1 MTRENIKLFSE
12 MHAEPSWLAD
22 LRQKAFDKIETLELP
37 VIERVK
43 FHRWNLGDGTI
54 TENEPSANVP
64 DFTALD
70 HHLKLV
76 QVGTQTV
83 FEQTPVELAE
93 QGVVFTDFHSALEE
107 IPELIEEFFM
117 SSVKYDD
124 DKLAA
129 YHTAYF
135 NSGAV
140 LYIPD
145 NVEITEPIEGIF
157 YQDSDSNVPFN
168 KHIMIIAGKNSK
180 INYLER
186 LESRGE
192 GSAKAT
198 AKATAN
204 ITVEVIARS
213 GAQVKFA
220 AIDRLGE
227 NVTAYISRRGKLG
240 NDASIDWAIGVM
252 NEGNVVADFDSDL
265 IGNGSHADL
274 KVVALSSGRQVQG
287 IDTRVT
293 NYGCNSIGNILQ
305 HGVILEKATLTFN
318 GIGHIIKGAKGAD
331 AQQESRVLM
340 LSDQARSDA
349 NPILLIDENDV
360 TAGHA
365 ASIGQVDPEDMYYLM
380 SRGLDKAT
388 AERLVVRG
396 FLGSVI
402 VEIPVKEVRD
412 EMIATIEEKLSKR

>member
-1 MTRENIKLFSE
+1 MTKELIQEFSQL
-12 MHAEPSWLAD
+12 HAEPDWLFQ
-22 LRQKAFDKIETLELP
+22 LRQQAFDKIDQLELP
-37 VIERVK
+37 RIERVK
-43 FHRWNLGDGTI
+43 FHRWNLGDSRI
-54 TENEPSANVP
+54 SESEPLTNVP
-64 DFTALD
+64 DFTALGD
-70 HHLKLV
+70 NLKFI
-76 QVGTQTV
+76 QMGTQTV
-83 FEQTPVELAE
+83 LEQLPADLAE
-93 QGVVFTDFHSALEE
+93 QGVVFTDFHTALEE
-107 IPELIEEFFM
+107 IPELVEKHFM
-117 SSVKYDD
+117 SAVKYDE

-135 NSGAV
+135 NSGAL
-140 LYIPD
+140 LYVPD
-145 NVEITEPIEGIF
+145 NVEIDQPIEGIF
-157 YQDSDSNVPFN
+157 YQDSESDVPFN
-168 KHIMIIAGKNSK
+168 KHILIIAGKHSK
-180 INYLER
+180 VSYLER
-186 LESRGE
+186 LETYGQ
-192 GSAKAT
+192 GT
-198 AKATAN
+198 VPTTAN
-204 ITVEVIARS
+204 ITVEVIAQA
-213 GAQVKFA
+213 GAQIKFS

-227 NVTAYISRRGKLG
+227 NVTAYISRRGKLD
-240 NDASIDWAIGVM
+240 NDAMIDWAIGVM

-265 IGNGSHADL
+265 YGKGSHADM
-274 KVVALSSGRQVQG
+274 KVVALSSGKQVQG

-305 HGVILEKATLTFN
+305 HGVILEKGTLTFN

-412 EMIATIEEKLSKR
+412 EMIENIDIILSKR

>member
-1 MTRENIKLFSE
+1 MTKELIQEFSQL
-12 MHAEPSWLAD
+12 HAEPDWLFQ
-22 LRQKAFDKIETLELP
+22 LRQQAFDKIDQLELP
-37 VIERVK
+37 RIERVK
-43 FHRWNLGDGTI
+43 FHRWNLGDGRI
-54 TENEPSANVP
+54 SESEPLASVP

-70 HHLKLV
+70 DNLKLV
-76 QVGTQTV
+76 QLGTHTV
-83 FEQTPVELAE
+83 LEQLPADLAE
-93 QGVVFTDFHSALEE
+93 QGVVFTDFYTALEE
-107 IPELIEEFFM
+107 IPELVEQHFM
-117 SSVKYDD
+117 SAVKYDE

-140 LYIPD
+140 LYVPD
-145 NVEITEPIEGIF
+145 NVEIDQPIEGIF
-157 YQDSDSNVPFN
+157 YQDSESDVPFN
-168 KHIMIIAGKNSK
+168 KHILIIAGKHSK
-180 INYLER
+180 VNYLER
-186 LESRGE
+186 LETYGE
-192 GSAKAT
+192 GSVPV
-198 AKATAN
+198 TAN
-204 ITVEVIARS
+204 ITVEVIAQA
-213 GAQVKFA
+213 GAQIKFS

-227 NVTAYISRRGKLG
+227 NVTAYISRRGKLD
-240 NDASIDWAIGVM
+240 NDAMIDWAIGVM

-265 IGNGSHADL
+265 YGKGSHADM
-274 KVVALSSGRQVQG
+274 KVVALSSGKQVQG

-305 HGVILEKATLTFN
+305 HGVILEKGTLTFN

-412 EMIATIEEKLSKR
+412 EMIENIDIILAKR

>member
-1 MTRENIKLFSE
+1 MTKELIQEFSQL
-12 MHAEPSWLAD
+12 HAEPAWLAD
-22 LRQKAFDKIETLELP
+22 LRQKAFDKIDQLDLP

-43 FHRWNLGDGTI
+43 FHRWNLGDGRI
-54 TENEPSANVP
+54 SDSEPLTNVP
-64 DFTALD
+64 DFMALGD
-70 HHLKLV
+70 NLKFV
-76 QVGTQTV
+76 QVGTHTV
-83 FEQTPVELAE
+83 LEQLPADLAA
-93 QGVVFTDFHSALEE
+93 QGVVFTDFHTALEE
-107 IPELIEEFFM
+107 IPELVEKHFM
-117 SSVKYDD
+117 SAVKYDE

-140 LYIPD
+140 LYVPD
-145 NVEITEPIEGIF
+145 NVEIDQPIEGIF
-157 YQDSDSNVPFN
+157 YQDSESDVPFN
-168 KHIMIIAGKNSK
+168 KHILIIAGKHSK
-180 INYLER
+180 VNYLER
-186 LESRGE
+186 LETYGE
-192 GSAKAT
+192 GT
-198 AKATAN
+198 VPTTAN
-204 ITVEVIARS
+204 ITVEVIAQA
-213 GAQVKFA
+213 GAQIKFS

-227 NVTAYISRRGKLG
+227 NVTAYISRRGKLD
-240 NDASIDWAIGVM
+240 NYAMIDWAIGVM

-265 IGNGSHADL
+265 YGKGSHADM
-274 KVVALSSGRQVQG
+274 KVVALSSGKQVQG

-305 HGVILEKATLTFN
+305 HGVILEKGTLTFN

-412 EMIATIEEKLSKR
+412 EMIENIDIILAKR

>member
-1 MTRENIKLFSE
+1 MTKELIQEFSQL
-12 MHAEPSWLAD
+12 HAEPEWLAS
-22 LRQKAFDKIETLELP
+22 LRQKAFDKIDQLDLP
-37 VIERVK
+37 IIERVK
-43 FHRWNLGDGTI
+43 FHRWNLGDGRISESDPLT
-54 TENEPSANVP
+54 NVP
-64 DFTALD
+64 DFTALGD
-70 HHLKLV
+70 NLKFI
-76 QVGTQTV
+76 QMGTQTV
-83 FEQTPVELAE
+83 LEQLPADLAE

-107 IPELIEEFFM
+107 IPELVEKHLM
-117 SSVKYDD
+117 SAVKYDE

-140 LYIPD
+140 LYVPD
-145 NVEITEPIEGIF
+145 NVEIDQPIEGIF
-157 YQDSDSNVPFN
+157 YQDSESDVPFN
-168 KHIMIIAGKNSK
+168 KHILIIAGKHSK
-180 INYLER
+180 VNYLER
-186 LESRGE
+186 LETYGE
-192 GSAKAT
+192 GAVP
-198 AKATAN
+198 ATAN
-204 ITVEVIARS
+204 ITVEVIAQA
-213 GAQVKFA
+213 GAQIKFS

-227 NVTAYISRRGKLG
+227 NVTAYISRRGKLD
-240 NDASIDWAIGVM
+240 NDAMIDWAIGVM

-265 IGNGSHADL
+265 YGKGSHADM
-274 KVVALSSGRQVQG
+274 KVVALSSGKQVQG

-305 HGVILEKATLTFN
+305 HGVILEKGTLTFN

-412 EMIATIEEKLSKR
+412 EMIENIDIILAKR

>member
-1 MTRENIKLFSE
+1 MTKELIHKFSQL
-12 MHAEPSWLAD
+12 HAEPEWLAN
-22 LRQKAFDKIETLELP
+22 LRQQAFDKMDQLDLP

-43 FHRWNLGDGTI
+43 FHRWNLGDGRI
-54 TENEPSANVP
+54 SDSEPLTSVP
-64 DFTALD
+64 DFTALGD
-70 HHLKLV
+70 NLKFI
-76 QVGTQTV
+76 QMGTQTV
-83 FEQTPVELAE
+83 LEQLPADLAE

-107 IPELIEEFFM
+107 IPELVEKHFM
-117 SSVKYDD
+117 SAVKYDE

-140 LYIPD
+140 LYVPD
-145 NVEITEPIEGIF
+145 NVEIDQPIEGIF
-157 YQDSDSNVPFN
+157 YQDSESDVPFN
-168 KHIMIIAGKNSK
+168 KHILIIAGKHSK
-180 INYLER
+180 VNYLER
-186 LESRGE
+186 LETYGQ
-192 GSAKAT
+192 GT
-198 AKATAN
+198 VPTTAN
-204 ITVEVIARS
+204 ITVEVIAQA
-213 GAQVKFA
+213 GAQIKFS

-227 NVTAYISRRGKLG
+227 NVTAYISRRGKLD
-240 NDASIDWAIGVM
+240 NDAMIDWAIGVM

-265 IGNGSHADL
+265 YGKGSHADM
-274 KVVALSSGRQVQG
+274 KVVALSSGKQVQG

-305 HGVILEKATLTFN
+305 HGVILEKGTLTFN

-412 EMIATIEEKLSKR
+412 EMIENIDIILAKR

>member
-1 MTRENIKLFSE
+1 MTIELIQEFSQL
-12 MHAEPSWLAD
+12 HAEPEWLAN
-22 LRQKAFDKIETLELP
+22 LRQMAFDKIDQLDLP
-37 VIERVK
+37 IIERVK
-43 FHRWNLGDGTI
+43 FHRWNLGDGRI
-54 TENEPSANVP
+54 SDSEPLTSVP
-64 DFTALD
+64 DFTSLGD
-70 HHLKLV
+70 NLKFI
-76 QVGTQTV
+76 QMGTQTV
-83 FEQTPVELAE
+83 LEQLPADLAE
-93 QGVVFTDFHSALEE
+93 QGVVFTDFHTALEE
-107 IPELIEEFFM
+107 IPELVEKHFM
-117 SSVKYDD
+117 SAVKYDE

-140 LYIPD
+140 LYVPD
-145 NVEITEPIEGIF
+145 NVEIDQPIEGIF
-157 YQDSDSNVPFN
+157 YQDSESDVPFN
-168 KHIMIIAGKNSK
+168 KHILIIAGKHSK
-180 INYLER
+180 VNYLER
-186 LESRGE
+186 LETYGE
-192 GSAKAT
+192 GSVP
-198 AKATAN
+198 ATAN
-204 ITVEVIARS
+204 ITVEVIAQA
-213 GAQVKFA
+213 GAQIKFS

-227 NVTAYISRRGKLG
+227 NVTAYISRRGKLD
-240 NDASIDWAIGVM
+240 NDAMIDWAIGVM
-252 NEGNVVADFDSDL
+252 NEGNVIADFDSDL
-265 IGNGSHADL
+265 YGKGSHADM
-274 KVVALSSGRQVQG
+274 KVVALSSGKQVQG

-305 HGVILEKATLTFN
+305 HGVILEKGTLTFN

-412 EMIATIEEKLSKR
+412 EMIENIDIILAKR

>member
-1 MTRENIKLFSE
+1 MTKELIHEFSQL
-12 MHAEPSWLAD
+12 HAEPVWLAN
-22 LRQKAFDKIETLELP
+22 LRQQAFDKMDQLDLP

-43 FHRWNLGDGTI
+43 FHRWNLGDGRI
-54 TENEPSANVP
+54 SDSEPLTSVP
-64 DFTALD
+64 NFMALGD
-70 HHLKLV
+70 NLKFI
-76 QVGTQTV
+76 QMGTQTV
-83 FEQTPVELAE
+83 LEQLPADLAE

-107 IPELIEEFFM
+107 IPELVEQYFM
-117 SSVKYDD
+117 SAVKYDE

-140 LYIPD
+140 LYVPD
-145 NVEITEPIEGIF
+145 NVEIDQPIEGIF
-157 YQDSDSNVPFN
+157 YQDSESDVPFN
-168 KHIMIIAGKNSK
+168 KHILIIAGKHSK
-180 INYLER
+180 VNYLER
-186 LESRGE
+186 LETYGE
-192 GSAKAT
+192 GT
-198 AKATAN
+198 VPTTAN
-204 ITVEVIARS
+204 ITVEVIAQA
-213 GAQVKFA
+213 GAQIKFS

-227 NVTAYISRRGKLG
+227 NVTAYISRRGKLD
-240 NDASIDWAIGVM
+240 NDAMIDWAIGVM

-265 IGNGSHADL
+265 YGKGSHADM
-274 KVVALSSGRQVQG
+274 KVVALSSGKQVQG

-305 HGVILEKATLTFN
+305 HGVILEKGTLTFN

-412 EMIATIEEKLSKR
+412 EMIENIDIILAKR

>member
-1 MTRENIKLFSE
+1 MTKELIQEFSQL
-12 MHAEPSWLAD
+12 HAEPDWLFQ
-22 LRQKAFDKIETLELP
+22 LRQQAFDKIDQLELP
-37 VIERVK
+37 RIERVK
-43 FHRWNLGDGTI
+43 FHRWNLGDSRI
-54 TENEPSANVP
+54 SESEPLTSVP
-64 DFTALD
+64 DFTVLD
-70 HHLKLV
+70 DNLKLV
-76 QVGTQTV
+76 QLGTQTV
-83 FEQTPVELAE
+83 LEQLPADLAA
-93 QGVVFTDFHSALEE
+93 QGVVFTDFHTALEE
-107 IPELIEEFFM
+107 IPDLVEKHFM
-117 SSVKYDD
+117 SAVKYDE

-140 LYIPD
+140 LYVPD
-145 NVEITEPIEGIF
+145 NVEIDQPIEGIF
-157 YQDSDSNVPFN
+157 YQDSESDVPFN
-168 KHIMIIAGKNSK
+168 KHILIID
-180 INYLER
+180 
-186 LESRGE
+186 GE
-192 GSAKAT
+192 GSVPV
-198 AKATAN
+198 TAN
-204 ITVEVIARS
+204 ITVEVIAQA
-213 GAQVKFA
+213 GAQIKFS

-227 NVTAYISRRGKLG
+227 NVTAYISRRGKLD
-240 NDASIDWAIGVM
+240 NDAMIDWAIGVM

-265 IGNGSHADL
+265 YGKGSHADM
-274 KVVALSSGRQVQG
+274 KVVALSSGKQE
-287 IDTRVT
+287 
-293 NYGCNSIGNILQ
+293 
-305 HGVILEKATLTFN
+305 HGVILEKGTLTFN

-412 EMIATIEEKLSKR
+412 EMIENIDIILAKR

>member
-1 MTRENIKLFSE
+1 MTKELIHEFSQF
-12 MHAEPSWLAD
+12 HAEPVWLAD
-22 LRQKAFDKIETLELP
+22 LRQQAFDQIDQLDLP

-43 FHRWNLGDGTI
+43 FHRWNLGDGRI
-54 TENEPSANVP
+54 SDSEPLTNVP
-64 DFTALD
+64 DFTALGD
-70 HHLKLV
+70 NLKFI
-76 QVGTQTV
+76 QMGTQTV
-83 FEQTPVELAE
+83 LEQLPADLAE

-107 IPELIEEFFM
+107 IPELVEQHFM
-117 SSVKYDD
+117 SAVKYDE

-140 LYIPD
+140 LYVPD
-145 NVEITEPIEGIF
+145 NVEIDQPIEGIF
-157 YQDSDSNVPFN
+157 YQDSESDVPFN
-168 KHIMIIAGKNSK
+168 KHILIIAGKHSK
-180 INYLER
+180 VNYLER
-186 LESRGE
+186 LETYGE
-192 GSAKAT
+192 GAVPV
-198 AKATAN
+198 TAN
-204 ITVEVIARS
+204 ITVEVIAQA
-213 GAQVKFA
+213 GAQIKFS

-227 NVTAYISRRGKLG
+227 NVTAYISRRGKLD
-240 NDASIDWAIGVM
+240 NDAMIDWAIGVM

-265 IGNGSHADL
+265 YGNGSHADM
-274 KVVALSSGRQVQG
+274 KVVALSSGKQVQG

-305 HGVILEKATLTFN
+305 HGVILEKGTLTFN

-412 EMIATIEEKLSKR
+412 EMIENIDIILAKR

>member
-1 MTRENIKLFSE
+1 MTKELIQEFSQL
-12 MHAEPSWLAD
+12 HAEPDWLFQ
-22 LRQKAFDKIETLELP
+22 LRQQAFDKIDQLELP
-37 VIERVK
+37 RIERVK
-43 FHRWNLGDGTI
+43 FHRWNLGDGRI
-54 TENEPSANVP
+54 SESEPLTSVP
-64 DFTALD
+64 DFTALED
-70 HHLKLV
+70 NLKLV
-76 QVGTQTV
+76 QVGTHTV
-83 FEQTPVELAE
+83 LEQLPADLAE
-93 QGVVFTDFHSALEE
+93 QGVIFTNFHSALEE
-107 IPELIEEFFM
+107 IPELVEKHFM
-117 SSVKYDD
+117 SAVKYDE

-140 LYIPD
+140 LYVPD
-145 NVEITEPIEGIF
+145 NVEIDQPIEGIF
-157 YQDSDSNVPFN
+157 YQDSESDVPFN
-168 KHIMIIAGKNSK
+168 KHILIIAGKHSK
-180 INYLER
+180 VSYLER
-186 LESRGE
+186 LETYGE
-192 GSAKAT
+192 GSVPV
-198 AKATAN
+198 TAN
-204 ITVEVIARS
+204 ITVEVIAQA
-213 GAQVKFA
+213 GAQIKFS

-227 NVTAYISRRGKLG
+227 NVTAYISRRGKLD
-240 NDASIDWAIGVM
+240 NDAIIDWAIGVM

-265 IGNGSHADL
+265 YGKGSHADM
-274 KVVALSSGRQVQG
+274 KVVALSSGKQVQG

-305 HGVILEKATLTFN
+305 HGVILEKGTLTFN

-412 EMIATIEEKLSKR
+412 EMIENIDIILAKR

>member
-1 MTRENIKLFSE
+1 MTKELIHEFSQV
-12 MHAEPSWLAD
+12 HAEPVWLAD
-22 LRQKAFDKIETLELP
+22 LRQQAFGQIDQLDLP

-43 FHRWNLGDGTI
+43 FHRWNLGDGRI
-54 TENEPSANVP
+54 SDSEPLTSVP
-64 DFTALD
+64 DFTALGD
-70 HHLKLV
+70 NLKFI
-76 QVGTQTV
+76 QMGTQTV
-83 FEQTPVELAE
+83 LEQLPADLAE
-93 QGVVFTDFHSALEE
+93 QGVIFTDFHSALEE
-107 IPELIEEFFM
+107 IPELVEKHFM
-117 SSVKYDD
+117 SAVKYDE

-140 LYIPD
+140 LYVPD
-145 NVEITEPIEGIF
+145 NVEIDQPIEGIF
-157 YQDSDSNVPFN
+157 YQDSESDVPFN
-168 KHIMIIAGKNSK
+168 KHILIIAGKHSK
-180 INYLER
+180 VSYLER
-186 LESRGE
+186 LETYGE
-192 GSAKAT
+192 GSVPV
-198 AKATAN
+198 TAN
-204 ITVEVIARS
+204 ITVEVIAQA
-213 GAQVKFA
+213 GAQIKFS

-227 NVTAYISRRGKLG
+227 NVTAYISRRGKLD
-240 NDASIDWAIGVM
+240 NDAMIDWAIGVM

-265 IGNGSHADL
+265 YGKGSHADM
-274 KVVALSSGRQVQG
+274 KVVALSSGKQVQG

-305 HGVILEKATLTFN
+305 HGVILEKGTLTFN

-412 EMIATIEEKLSKR
+412 EMIENIDIILAKR

>member
-1 MTRENIKLFSE
+1 MTKELIQEFSQL
-12 MHAEPSWLAD
+12 HAEPEWLAS
-22 LRQKAFDKIETLELP
+22 LRQKAFVKIDQLDLP
-37 VIERVK
+37 IIERVK
-43 FHRWNLGDGTI
+43 FHRWNLGDGRI
-54 TENEPSANVP
+54 SDSEPLTSVP
-64 DFTALD
+64 DFTSLGD
-70 HHLKLV
+70 NLKLV
-76 QVGTQTV
+76 QLGTHTV
-83 FEQTPVELAE
+83 LEQLPADLAE
-93 QGVVFTDFHSALEE
+93 QGVVFTDFHTALEE
-107 IPELIEEFFM
+107 IPELVEKHFM
-117 SSVKYDD
+117 SAVKYDE

-140 LYIPD
+140 LYVPD
-145 NVEITEPIEGIF
+145 NVEIDQPIEGIF
-157 YQDSDSNVPFN
+157 YQDSESDVPFN
-168 KHIMIIAGKNSK
+168 KHILIIAGKHSK
-180 INYLER
+180 VNYLER
-186 LESRGE
+186 LETYGE
-192 GSAKAT
+192 GAVP
-198 AKATAN
+198 ATAN
-204 ITVEVIARS
+204 ITVEVIAQA
-213 GAQVKFA
+213 GAQIKFS
-220 AIDRLGE
+220 AIDRLGQ
-227 NVTAYISRRGKLG
+227 NVTAYISRRGKLD
-240 NDASIDWAIGVM
+240 NDAMIDWAIGVM

-265 IGNGSHADL
+265 YGKGSHADM
-274 KVVALSSGRQVQG
+274 KVVALSSGKQVQG

-305 HGVILEKATLTFN
+305 HGVILEKGTLTFN

-412 EMIATIEEKLSKR
+412 EMIENIDIILAKR

>member
-1 MTRENIKLFSE
+1 MTKELIHEFSQL
-12 MHAEPSWLAD
+12 HAEPEWLAN
-22 LRQKAFDKIETLELP
+22 LRQQAFDKMDQLDLP

-43 FHRWNLGDGTI
+43 FHRWNLGDGRI
-54 TENEPSANVP
+54 SDSEPLTSVP
-64 DFTALD
+64 NFMALGD
-70 HHLKLV
+70 NLKFI
-76 QVGTQTV
+76 QMGTQTV
-83 FEQTPVELAE
+83 LEQLPADLAE

-107 IPELIEEFFM
+107 IPELVEQYFM
-117 SSVKYDD
+117 SAVKYDE

-140 LYIPD
+140 LYVPD
-145 NVEITEPIEGIF
+145 NVEIDQPIEGIF
-157 YQDSDSNVPFN
+157 YQDSESDVPFN
-168 KHIMIIAGKNSK
+168 KHILIIAGKHSK
-180 INYLER
+180 VNYLER
-186 LESRGE
+186 LETYGE
-192 GSAKAT
+192 GT
-198 AKATAN
+198 VPTTAN
-204 ITVEVIARS
+204 ITVEVIAQA
-213 GAQVKFA
+213 GAQIKFS

-227 NVTAYISRRGKLG
+227 NVTAYISRRGKLD
-240 NDASIDWAIGVM
+240 NDAMIDWAIGVM

-265 IGNGSHADL
+265 YGKGSHADM
-274 KVVALSSGRQVQG
+274 KVVALSSGKQVQG

-305 HGVILEKATLTFN
+305 HGVILEKGTLTFN

-412 EMIATIEEKLSKR
+412 EMIENIDIILAKR

>member
-1 MTRENIKLFSE
+1 MTKELIQEFSQL
-12 MHAEPSWLAD
+12 HAEPDWLFQ
-22 LRQKAFDKIETLELP
+22 LRQQAFDKIDQLELP
-37 VIERVK
+37 RIERVK
-43 FHRWNLGDGTI
+43 FQRWNLGDGRI
-54 TENEPSANVP
+54 SESEPLTSVP

-70 HHLKLV
+70 DNLKLV
-76 QVGTQTV
+76 QLGTNTV
-83 FEQTPVELAE
+83 LEQLPADLAA
-93 QGVVFTDFHSALEE
+93 QGVIFTDFHSALEK
-107 IPELIEEFFM
+107 IPELVEKHFM
-117 SSVKYDD
+117 SAVKYDE

-140 LYIPD
+140 LYVPD
-145 NVEITEPIEGIF
+145 NVEIDQPIEGIF
-157 YQDSDSNVPFN
+157 YQDSESDVPFN
-168 KHIMIIAGKNSK
+168 KHILIIAGKHSK
-180 INYLER
+180 VNYLER
-186 LESRGE
+186 LETYGE
-192 GSAKAT
+192 GSVPV
-198 AKATAN
+198 TAN
-204 ITVEVIARS
+204 ITVEVIAQA
-213 GAQVKFA
+213 GAQIKFS

-227 NVTAYISRRGKLG
+227 NVTAYISRRGKLD
-240 NDASIDWAIGVM
+240 NDAMIDWAIGVM

-265 IGNGSHADL
+265 YGKGSHADM
-274 KVVALSSGRQVQG
+274 KVVALSSGKQVQG

-305 HGVILEKATLTFN
+305 HGVILEKGTLTFN

-412 EMIATIEEKLSKR
+412 EMIENIDIILAKR

>member
-1 MTRENIKLFSE
+1 MTKELIQEFSQL
-12 MHAEPSWLAD
+12 HAEPEWLAS
-22 LRQKAFDKIETLELP
+22 LRQKAFVKIDQLDLP
-37 VIERVK
+37 IIERVK
-43 FHRWNLGDGTI
+43 FHRWNLGDGRI
-54 TENEPSANVP
+54 SDSEPLTSVP
-64 DFTALD
+64 DFTSLGD
-70 HHLKLV
+70 NLKFI
-76 QVGTQTV
+76 QMGTQTV
-83 FEQTPVELAE
+83 LEQLPADLAE
-93 QGVVFTDFHSALEE
+93 QGVVFTDFHTALEE
-107 IPELIEEFFM
+107 IPELVEKHFM
-117 SSVKYDD
+117 SAVKYDE

-140 LYIPD
+140 LYVPD
-145 NVEITEPIEGIF
+145 NVEIDQPIEGIF
-157 YQDSDSNVPFN
+157 YQDSESDVPFN
-168 KHIMIIAGKNSK
+168 KHILIIAGKHSK
-180 INYLER
+180 VNYLER
-186 LESRGE
+186 LETYGE
-192 GSAKAT
+192 GAVP
-198 AKATAN
+198 ATAN
-204 ITVEVIARS
+204 ITVEVIAQA
-213 GAQVKFA
+213 GAQIKFS
-220 AIDRLGE
+220 AIDRLGQ
-227 NVTAYISRRGKLG
+227 NVTAYISRRGKLD
-240 NDASIDWAIGVM
+240 NDAMIDWAIGVM

-265 IGNGSHADL
+265 YGKGSHADM
-274 KVVALSSGRQVQG
+274 KVVALSSGKQVQG

-293 NYGCNSIGNILQ
+293 NYGCNSIGNSLQ
-305 HGVILEKATLTFN
+305 HGVILEKGTLTFN

-412 EMIATIEEKLSKR
+412 EMIENIDIILAKR

>member
-1 MTRENIKLFSE
+1 MTKELIQEFSQL
-12 MHAEPSWLAD
+12 HAEPEWLAS
-22 LRQKAFDKIETLELP
+22 LRQKAFVKIDQLDLP
-37 VIERVK
+37 IIERVK
-43 FHRWNLGDGTI
+43 FHRWNLGDGRI
-54 TENEPSANVP
+54 SDSEPLTSVP
-64 DFTALD
+64 DFTSLGD
-70 HHLKLV
+70 NLKFI
-76 QVGTQTV
+76 QMGTQTV
-83 FEQTPVELAE
+83 LEQLPADLAE
-93 QGVVFTDFHSALEE
+93 QGVVFTDFHTALEE
-107 IPELIEEFFM
+107 IPELVEKHFM
-117 SSVKYDD
+117 SAVKYDE

-140 LYIPD
+140 LYVPD
-145 NVEITEPIEGIF
+145 NVEIDQPIEGIF
-157 YQDSDSNVPFN
+157 YQDSESDVPFN
-168 KHIMIIAGKNSK
+168 KHILIIAGKHSK
-180 INYLER
+180 VNYLER
-186 LESRGE
+186 LETYGE
-192 GSAKAT
+192 GT
-198 AKATAN
+198 VPATAN
-204 ITVEVIARS
+204 ITVEVIAQA
-213 GAQVKFA
+213 GAQIKFS

-227 NVTAYISRRGKLG
+227 NVTAYISRRGKLD
-240 NDASIDWAIGVM
+240 NDAMIDWAIGVM

-265 IGNGSHADL
+265 YGKGSHADM
-274 KVVALSSGRQVQG
+274 KVVALSSGKQVQG

-305 HGVILEKATLTFN
+305 HGVILEKGTLTFN

-412 EMIATIEEKLSKR
+412 EMIENIDIILAKR

>member
-1 MTRENIKLFSE
+1 MTKELIQEFSQL
-12 MHAEPSWLAD
+12 HAEPDWLFQ
-22 LRQKAFDKIETLELP
+22 LRQQAFDKIDQLELP
-37 VIERVK
+37 RIERVK
-43 FHRWNLGDGTI
+43 FHRWNLGDGRI
-54 TENEPSANVP
+54 SESEPLTSVP
-64 DFTALD
+64 DFTALED
-70 HHLKLV
+70 NLKLV
-76 QVGTQTV
+76 QVGTHTV
-83 FEQTPVELAE
+83 LEQLPADLAE
-93 QGVVFTDFHSALEE
+93 QGVIFTNFHSALEE
-107 IPELIEEFFM
+107 IPELVEKHFM
-117 SSVKYDD
+117 SAVKYDE

-140 LYIPD
+140 LYVPD
-145 NVEITEPIEGIF
+145 NVEIDQPIEGIF
-157 YQDSDSNVPFN
+157 YQDSESDVPFN
-168 KHIMIIAGKNSK
+168 KHILIIAGKHSK
-180 INYLER
+180 VSYLER
-186 LESRGE
+186 LETYGE
-192 GSAKAT
+192 GSVPV
-198 AKATAN
+198 TAN
-204 ITVEVIARS
+204 ITVEVIAQA
-213 GAQVKFA
+213 GAQIKFS

-227 NVTAYISRRGKLG
+227 NVTAYISRRGKLD
-240 NDASIDWAIGVM
+240 NDAMIDWAIGVM

-265 IGNGSHADL
+265 YGNGSHADM
-274 KVVALSSGRQVQG
+274 KVVALSSGKQVQG

-305 HGVILEKATLTFN
+305 HGVILEKGTLTFN

-412 EMIATIEEKLSKR
+412 EMIENIDIILAKR

>member
-1 MTRENIKLFSE
+1 MTKELIQEFSQL
-12 MHAEPSWLAD
+12 HAEPDWLFQ
-22 LRQKAFDKIETLELP
+22 LRQQAFDKIDQLELP
-37 VIERVK
+37 RIERVK
-43 FHRWNLGDGTI
+43 FHRWNLGDGRI
-54 TENEPSANVP
+54 SESEPLTSVP

-70 HHLKLV
+70 DNLKLV
-76 QVGTQTV
+76 QLGTNTV
-83 FEQTPVELAE
+83 LEQLPADLAA
-93 QGVVFTDFHSALEE
+93 QGVIFTDFHSALEK
-107 IPELIEEFFM
+107 IPELVEKHFM
-117 SSVKYDD
+117 SAVKYDE

-140 LYIPD
+140 LYVPD
-145 NVEITEPIEGIF
+145 NVEIDQPIEGIF
-157 YQDSDSNVPFN
+157 YQDSESDVPFN
-168 KHIMIIAGKNSK
+168 KHILIIAGKHSK
-180 INYLER
+180 VNYLER
-186 LESRGE
+186 LETYGE
-192 GSAKAT
+192 GSVPT
-198 AKATAN
+198 TAN
-204 ITVEVIARS
+204 ITVEVIAQA
-213 GAQVKFA
+213 GAQIKFS

-227 NVTAYISRRGKLG
+227 NVTAYISRRGKLD
-240 NDASIDWAIGVM
+240 NDAMIDWAIGVM

-265 IGNGSHADL
+265 YGKGSHADM
-274 KVVALSSGRQVQG
+274 KVVALSSGKQVQG

-305 HGVILEKATLTFN
+305 HGVILEKGTLTFN

-412 EMIATIEEKLSKR
+412 EMIENIDIILAKR

>member
-1 MTRENIKLFSE
+1 MTKELIQEFSQL
-12 MHAEPSWLAD
+12 HAEPDWLFQ
-22 LRQKAFDKIETLELP
+22 LRQQAFDKIDQLELP
-37 VIERVK
+37 RIERVK
-43 FHRWNLGDGTI
+43 FHRWNLGDGRI
-54 TENEPSANVP
+54 SESEPLTSVP
-64 DFTALD
+64 DFTALED
-70 HHLKLV
+70 NLKLV
-76 QVGTQTV
+76 QVGTHTV
-83 FEQTPVELAE
+83 LEQLPADLAA
-93 QGVVFTDFHSALEE
+93 QGVIFTAYHTALEE
-107 IPELIEEFFM
+107 IPELVEKHFM
-117 SSVKYDD
+117 SAVKYDE

-140 LYIPD
+140 LYVPD
-145 NVEITEPIEGIF
+145 NVEIDQPIEGIF
-157 YQDSDSNVPFN
+157 YQDSESDVPFN
-168 KHIMIIAGKNSK
+168 KHILIIAGKHSK
-180 INYLER
+180 VNYLER
-186 LESRGE
+186 LETYGE
-192 GSAKAT
+192 GSVPV
-198 AKATAN
+198 TAN
-204 ITVEVIARS
+204 VTVEVIAQA
-213 GAQVKFA
+213 GAQIKFS

-227 NVTAYISRRGKLG
+227 NVTAYISRRGKLD
-240 NDASIDWAIGVM
+240 NDAMIDWAIGVM

-265 IGNGSHADL
+265 YGKGSHADM
-274 KVVALSSGRQVQG
+274 KVVALSSGKQVQG

-305 HGVILEKATLTFN
+305 HGVILEKGTLTFN

-412 EMIATIEEKLSKR
+412 EMIENIDIILAKR

>member
-1 MTRENIKLFSE
+1 MTKELIHEFSQL
-12 MHAEPSWLAD
+12 HAEPEWLAN
-22 LRQKAFDKIETLELP
+22 LRQQAFDKMDQLDLP

-43 FHRWNLGDGTI
+43 FHRWNLDDGRI
-54 TENEPSANVP
+54 SDSEPLTNVP
-64 DFTALD
+64 DFTALGD
-70 HHLKLV
+70 NLKFI
-76 QVGTQTV
+76 QMGTQTV
-83 FEQTPVELAE
+83 LEQLPADLAE

-107 IPELIEEFFM
+107 IPELVEKHFM
-117 SSVKYDD
+117 SAVKYDE

-140 LYIPD
+140 LYVPD
-145 NVEITEPIEGIF
+145 NVEIDQPIEGIF
-157 YQDSDSNVPFN
+157 YQDSESDVPFN
-168 KHIMIIAGKNSK
+168 KHILIIAGKHSK
-180 INYLER
+180 VSYLER
-186 LESRGE
+186 LETYGE
-192 GSAKAT
+192 GT
-198 AKATAN
+198 VPATAN
-204 ITVEVIARS
+204 ITVEVIAQA
-213 GAQVKFA
+213 GAQIKFS

-227 NVTAYISRRGKLG
+227 NVTAYISRRGKLD
-240 NDASIDWAIGVM
+240 NDAMIDWAIGVM

-265 IGNGSHADL
+265 YGNGSHADM
-274 KVVALSSGRQVQG
+274 KVVALSSGKQVQG

-305 HGVILEKATLTFN
+305 HGVILEKGTLTFN

-412 EMIATIEEKLSKR
+412 EMIENIDIILAKR

>member
-1 MTRENIKLFSE
+1 MTKELIHEFSQL
-12 MHAEPSWLAD
+12 HAEPDWLANQ
-22 LRQKAFDKIETLELP
+22 RQQAFDKMDQLDLP

-43 FHRWNLGDGTI
+43 FHRWNLGDGRI
-54 TENEPSANVP
+54 SDSEPLTSVP
-64 DFTALD
+64 DFTALGD
-70 HHLKLV
+70 NLKFI
-76 QVGTQTV
+76 QMGTQTV
-83 FEQTPVELAE
+83 LEQLPADLAE
-93 QGVVFTDFHSALEE
+93 QGVVFTDFHTALEE
-107 IPELIEEFFM
+107 IPELVERHFM
-117 SSVKYDD
+117 SAVKYDE

-140 LYIPD
+140 LYVPD
-145 NVEITEPIEGIF
+145 NVEIDQPIEGIF
-157 YQDSDSNVPFN
+157 YQDSESDVPFN
-168 KHIMIIAGKNSK
+168 KHILIIAGKHSK
-180 INYLER
+180 VNYLER
-186 LESRGE
+186 LETYGE
-192 GSAKAT
+192 GT
-198 AKATAN
+198 VPTTAN
-204 ITVEVIARS
+204 ITVEVIAQA
-213 GAQVKFA
+213 GAQIKFS

-227 NVTAYISRRGKLG
+227 NVTAYISRRGKLD
-240 NDASIDWAIGVM
+240 NDAMIDWAIGVM

-265 IGNGSHADL
+265 YGKGSHADM
-274 KVVALSSGRQVQG
+274 KVVALSSGKQVQG

-305 HGVILEKATLTFN
+305 HGVILEKGTLTFN

-412 EMIATIEEKLSKR
+412 EMIENIDIILAKR